1 MRTIFYPTTY
11 KNLVSGDPTEGV
23 RFFCVDQKMV
33 MPRAERAH
41 TRSAVGVMSTAITD
55 RAYRTDAGW

>member
-1 MRTIFYPTTY
+1 MRTIFYPTTHT
-11 KNLVSGDPTEGV
+11 NLVSGDPTEGV
-23 RFFCVDQKMV
+23 RFFCVAEEV